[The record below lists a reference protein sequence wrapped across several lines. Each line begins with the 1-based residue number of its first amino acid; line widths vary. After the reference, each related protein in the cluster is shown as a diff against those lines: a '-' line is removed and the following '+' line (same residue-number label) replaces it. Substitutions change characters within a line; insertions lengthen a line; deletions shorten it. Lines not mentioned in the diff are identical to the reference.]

1 MCLCSFANSKIHLP
15 PLSIDTTEGEGA
27 LGAVKQQPLQTHFTH
42 RHWNPLLLLGSI
54 LRERITSFASSSAST
69 LQLLKKMMMLRCL
82 DKSQWHVAVCR
93 SLSLSLSLS
102 LSFTFAVGQCII
114 SLLCRVEALV
124 FICRCRCRCRS
135 RKQRQ
140 WAPKSKRISWLVS
153 ACSQTLFSGSQDF
166 LNGSFNLI
174 DWLSLI
180 CCLDSGDENCF

>member
-54 LRERITSFASSSAST
+54 LKARITSFASSSAST
-69 LQLLKKMMMLRCL
+69 LQLLKKMMMMMLRCL

-93 SLSLSLSLS
+93 SFS

-114 SLLCRVEALV
+114 SLLFRVEALV
-124 FICRCRCRCRS
+124 FICRCRCRSC
-135 RKQRQ
+135 KQRQ

-166 LNGSFNLI
+166 LSGSFNLI